1 MAYVMGIVDES
12 RMDELSRHLTQRGLG
27 DRYTV
32 IDGRFIGE
40 ERLLAA
46 PVTGPFQEHM
56 AAPGVVMEPAGRLT
70 PVGLTAHSQ
79 VADLDEQLSPFNLD
93 DEEEEFYT
101 RQIAEGA
108 TFVAVEVDEEQMD
121 EVQRLLEAVDAQQIA
136 Y

>member
-12 RMDELSRHLTQRGLG
+12 RMDELSRRLTQRGLG
-27 DRYTV
+27 EHYTI
-32 IDGRFIGE
+32 IDGRFLGE

-56 AAPGVVMEPAGRLT
+56 PAPGVVMEPAGRLT
-70 PVGLTAHSQ
+70 PVGVTAYSQ
-79 VADLDEQLSPFNLD
+79 VVDLEEHLSPFNLS

-101 RQIAEGA
+101 RRIAEGA
-108 TFVAVEVDEEQMD
+108 TFVAVEVDEERMD
-121 EVQRLLEAVDAQQIA
+121 EAQRLLAAVDAQQIA